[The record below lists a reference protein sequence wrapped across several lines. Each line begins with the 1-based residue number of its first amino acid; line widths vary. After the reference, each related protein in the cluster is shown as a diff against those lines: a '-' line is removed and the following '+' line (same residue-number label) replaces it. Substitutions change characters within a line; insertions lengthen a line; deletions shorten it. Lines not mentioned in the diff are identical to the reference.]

1 MELPQ
6 PIKTNWFFYNILEQ
20 TVYTQEGV
28 LRGCANLTGSF
39 EDNREN
45 CTKSKKVRN

>member
-1 MELPQ
+1 ML
-6 PIKTNWFFYNILEQ
+6 IDFLEQ

-39 EDNREN
+39 KDNRDN
-45 CTKSKKVRN
+45 CAMSKKVKK